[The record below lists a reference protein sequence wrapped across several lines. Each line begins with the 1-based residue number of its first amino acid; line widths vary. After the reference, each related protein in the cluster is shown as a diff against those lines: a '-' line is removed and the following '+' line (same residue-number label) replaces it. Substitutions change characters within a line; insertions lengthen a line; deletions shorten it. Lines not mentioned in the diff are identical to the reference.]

1 MNKFARKRTYLLAV
15 VVGAALFILTPA
27 LKADALTLVL
37 SPTTY
42 NVSPGQ
48 SFTVNGTLTQSVADS
63 LLLFVAG
70 DTVSGVP
77 GLPFNGITVD
87 PAVLAILTPSSSSAL
102 TLYSGPI
109 LDFTGFPGAS
119 IGTTFSGLLEFT
131 ANDQTTSLTLD
142 TGNVPYTGTIVGPV
156 PEPSAFF
163 LLGTGL
169 LTLLGAA
176 RRRLAL

>member
-1 MNKFARKRTYLLAV
+1 MEKFARKRTYLFAV
-15 VVGAALFILTPA
+15 VVGAAAFILTPA
-27 LKADALTLVL
+27 LKADTLSLVL

-63 LLLFVAG
+63 LG
-70 DTVSGVP
+70 
-77 GLPFNGITVD
+77 PFNGSSISVIGLLASAFDFDSAFITF
-87 PAVLAILTPSSSSAL
+87 LSGSSSAL

-109 LDFTGFPGAS
+109 IDLTVSPSAT
-119 IGTTFSGLLEFT
+119 IGTLFSGNVDII
-131 ANDQTTSLTLD
+131 ANDSTTGGLTLD
-142 TGNVPYTGTIVGPV
+142 TGKVIYTGTVVGGTV
-156 PEPSAFF
+156 PEPSTFF

>member
-1 MNKFARKRTYLLAV
+1 MEKFARKRTYLFAV

-27 LKADALTLVL
+27 LKADTLTLVL

-63 LLLFVAG
+63 LG
-70 DTVSGVP
+70 
-77 GLPFNGITVD
+77 PFNGSSFSVNGLVFSAFGFD
-87 PAVLAILTPSSSSAL
+87 SAFLTFVSGSSSAL

-109 LDFTGFPGAS
+109 ADLTVSTSATIGTPFSGNVAINAIDSTTGGSTLNTGF
-119 IGTTFSGLLEFT
+119 
-131 ANDQTTSLTLD
+131 
-142 TGNVPYTGTIVGPV
+142 VPYKGTVVGGIV
-156 PEPSAFF
+156 PEPSTFF